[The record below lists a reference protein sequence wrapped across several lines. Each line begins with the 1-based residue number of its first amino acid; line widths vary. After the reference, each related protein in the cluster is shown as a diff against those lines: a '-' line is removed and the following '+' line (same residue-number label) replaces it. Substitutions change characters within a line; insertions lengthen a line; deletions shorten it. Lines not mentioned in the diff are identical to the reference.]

1 MTTGVD
7 AFRWASLGV
16 VLGLTLAGAA
26 LAFPI
31 SIASQDLATTNDAP
45 QGATRLA
52 GVLETEAARN
62 GAPPPQVWQE
72 DLEELPAPA
81 GPGGASLIMLAP
93 ERGTIGDGEIR
104 AIQAFLEAGGTVV
117 VADDT
122 GAANPLLAGL
132 GTETRVTGSELI
144 DLAYSRQPTFPV
156 LYSIQAHPMTQGI
169 ATLVANAAS
178 TVAAGPNASVLVA
191 SSSSAWLD
199 VDEDGAPSPG
209 DRRGT
214 FPVLARERVGNGEL
228 YVLSDPSLVSNE
240 MIAEADNRV
249 LALNLGQVLT
259 AGGAT
264 LHVDESHR
272 DHRPFALLAGAIPG
286 LDGPWRVVALAVLVS
301 LPLSALGG
309 LRGLEK
315 GLVWLAGRLEP
326 DQDPLETVLEEH
338 PDWDEA
344 TLREI
349 QAYLSEAQGPTDDD
363 TRTRSH
369 GR

>member
-1 MTTGVD
+1 MTDGAD
-7 AFRWASLGV
+7 AFRWASMGV

-31 SIASQDLATTNDAP
+31 SIASQDLATTNDGPA
-45 QGATRLA
+45 GAT
-52 GVLETEAARN
+52 VLSDLLEAEAARN
-62 GAPPPQVWQE
+62 GAPPPQAWQE
-72 DLEELPAPA
+72 DLEDLPAPT
-81 GPGGASLIMLAP
+81 GPGQASLLILAP
-93 ERGTIGDGEIR
+93 EQGTVGDAEID
-104 AIQAFLEAGGTVV
+104 AIEAFLDGGGTVV
-117 VADDT
+117 LADDT
-122 GAANPLLAGL
+122 GAANGLLTGL
-132 GTETRVTGSELI
+132 GTQTRVTGNELI

-178 TVAAGPNASVLVA
+178 TVAASPNTTVLVA

-199 VDEDGAPSPG
+199 MDGDGSPSQG
-209 DRRGT
+209 DQRGT
-214 FPVLARERVGNGEL
+214 FPVLTRERVGAGEL

-240 MIAEADNRV
+240 MIDEADNRV
-249 LALNLGQVLT
+249 LALNMGQILT

-286 LDGPWRVVALAVLVS
+286 LDGPWRVVALAVLIS
-301 LPLSALGG
+301 IPLSALGG
-309 LRGLEK
+309 LRALETGLM
-315 GLVWLAGRLEP
+315 WLAGRLEP

-338 PDWDEA
+338 PDWDEQ
-344 TLREI
+344 TLRDL
-349 QAYLSEAQGPTDDD
+349 QAYLSEAQAPADDD
-363 TRTRSH
+363 TRTNSH